1 MSTGFAVKQDL
12 RVAVGHNSVSDQAN
26 LQARC
31 LCFGVFQLDL
41 QNQQLFKDGLQVKVQ
56 GKVYQAL
63 VTLIEAPGEIVTRD
77 ALRTRL
83 WPRDTHLNYDAN
95 VNTTVNKLRQV
106 LGDTNEESKYIET
119 IPRKGYSFVA
129 KVDYVD
135 GPATTSH
142 SKIVGAQDAEASRWN
157 FLRTPQFL
165 SSSPARIWFTASV
178 IAWVVAAVLFGAAVT
193 LYTHRSVGHEMPAH
207 SAGQDT
213 HRNSK
218 P

>member
-1 MSTGFAVKQDL
+1 MNTGFAVKQDL
-12 RVAVGHNSVSDQAN
+12 PAGVGHNSVSDGTN
-26 LQARC
+26 MPARC
-31 LCFGVFQLDL
+31 LCFGTFQLDL
-41 QNQQLFKDGLQVKVQ
+41 QHQQLFKDGMQVKVQ

-63 VTLIEAPGEIVTRD
+63 ITLIEAPGEIVTRD

-95 VNTTVNKLRQV
+95 VNTAVNKLRQV

-135 GPATTSH
+135 GPAPASNSNGVDTRGQET
-142 SKIVGAQDAEASRWN
+142 SRWN

-178 IAWVVAAVLFGAAVT
+178 IAWVMAAVLFGSAVT
-193 LYTHRSVGHEMPAH
+193 LYSHRFVRHEMPAH
-207 SAGQDT
+207 PDAQEMQRS
-213 HRNSK
+213 SK

>member
-1 MSTGFAVKQDL
+1 MNTGLAGKQDS
-12 RVAVGHNSVSDQAN
+12 RASAVQDSVDDRIN
-26 LQARC
+26 TQARC
-31 LCFGVFQLDL
+31 MCFGVFQLDL
-41 QNQQLFKDGLQVKVQ
+41 QQQQLFKDGMQVKVQ

-63 VTLIEAPGEIVTRD
+63 VALVEAHGEIVTRD

-83 WPRDTHLNYDAN
+83 WPRDTQLNYDAN

-129 KVDYVD
+129 RVDYVD
-135 GPATTSH
+135 GPTAPSNL
-142 SKIVGAQDAEASRWN
+142 KGAEEQGQVTSRWS

-178 IAWVVAAVLFGAAVT
+178 IAWVMAAVLFGAAVT
-193 LYTHRSVGHEMPAH
+193 LYSHRSVQHEMASHP
-207 SAGQDT
+207 AGQDT
-213 HRNSK
+213 QQSSK